1 MKKGSRLLGAALMV
15 ATIALIA
22 IGTAW
27 PNQSGASAVD
37 SQARM
42 VMSEDSP
49 DAAVS
54 NLLLQIGRRDWESA
68 YASLAN
74 KSEFTEPEFI
84 RDVNGSNGGLR
95 TFADVDGFDIQPLHA
110 SSDHAT
116 IRASLRW
123 ASVLG
128 SFTDSRDL
136 NVMRTGDRWQVAWPI
151 AQEVRVPPQVI
162 PVNY

>member
-74 KSEFTEPEFI
+74 KSEFTEPQFV

-95 TFADVDGFDIQPLHA
+95 TFADVDGFDAQPLHA
-110 SSDHAT
+110 SSDEALV
-116 IRASLRW
+116 RARLNW
-123 ASVLG
+123 ASVVG
-128 SFTDSRDL
+128 TFQDIRDL
-136 NVMRTGDRWQVAWPI
+136 RVLRNAGRWRVVWPVAK
-151 AQEVRVPPQVI
+151 EDRVPP
-162 PVNY
+162 